1 MTGVPDIS
9 WLLVGTLL
17 AMGALA
23 GTLGALLGLGGGVF
37 LVPFLVLVLGMPMRL
52 AVGISLTTVIATSSV
67 VSAARVGRQLINLRL
82 GMLLEVATA
91 AGGLAGGMV
100 VWMMSPQ
107 TLQRLFGLVTAAAAA
122 VMIRRLDRR
131 NVILDSKAD
140 PGRLGGRYFEEESG
154 GMVAYR
160 VRRLSL
166 ALVVSFAAGSVS
178 SLLGL
183 GGGIVKVPALNAWCG
198 VPMRVAAATSAFMIG
213 VTATAGAVIYYGRGE
228 IVPWMAAATVLG
240 VLAGSRAGFSIGAH
254 VRAKWLKLAL
264 AVVLAVVC
272 ALMFLR
278 AR

>member
-1 MTGVPDIS
+1 MAGVPEIS
-9 WLLVGTLL
+9 LLLVGVLL

-23 GTLGALLGLGGGVF
+23 GALGALLGLGGGVF

-91 AGGLAGGMV
+91 AGGLAGGIV

-107 TLQRLFGLVTAAAAA
+107 TLQRLFGLVTAGAAI

-131 NVILDSKAD
+131 NVILDPEAD
-140 PGRLGGRYFEEESG
+140 PGRLGGRYFEEESRG
-154 GMVAYR
+154 TVVYR
-160 VRRLSL
+160 VRRLPL

-198 VPMRVAAATSAFMIG
+198 VPVRVAAATSAFMIG

-228 IVPWMAAATVLG
+228 IVPWMAAAAVLG
-240 VLAGSRAGFSIGAH
+240 VLAGSRAAFAVGA
-254 VRAKWLKLAL
+254 RIPARWLKLGL
-264 AVVLAVVC
+264 AVILAVVC
-272 ALMFLR
+272 GLMFLR